1 MGSMSLLGA
10 AGLAAV
16 ALIAW
21 RHPRL
26 LERQFHGGDGGGGGM
41 AGMQPKTPEG
51 MGLAAALRLH
61 IEALRADGI
70 AITSTISP
78 GTEHLPPALETA
90 LFRVAMEALT
100 IVRKHAH
107 TTRAHLTLLHRG
119 ASVYLEVWD
128 WGCGPAP
135 SAVSAVTLPSE
146 HIGSRDTQERGE
158 LVAGRFEVRSQQ
170 GGCTVV
176 AVEVP
181 ATAVVSRGL

>member
-1 MGSMSLLGA
+1 
-10 AGLAAV
+10 
-16 ALIAW
+16 
-21 RHPRL
+21 
-26 LERQFHGGDGGGGGM
+26 
-41 AGMQPKTPEG
+41 

-61 IEALRADGI
+61 IEALRTDGI

-100 IVRKHAH
+100 NVRKHAR

-128 WGCGPAP
+128 WGCGPDP
-135 SAVSAVTLPSE
+135 SAVPAVTSPGE
-146 HIGSRDTQERGE
+146 HSGLRDMQEHVE
-158 LVAGRFEVRSQQ
+158 LVAGRFEVRIQQ
-170 GGCTVV
+170 SAGTVV

-181 ATAVVSRGL
+181 AMTVVSRGQ